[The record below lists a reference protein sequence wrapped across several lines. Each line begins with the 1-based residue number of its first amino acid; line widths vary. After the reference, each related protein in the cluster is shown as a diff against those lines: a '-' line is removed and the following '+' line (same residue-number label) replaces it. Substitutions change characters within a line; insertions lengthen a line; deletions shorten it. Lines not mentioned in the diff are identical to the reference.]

1 MKTIK
6 IMHLRVENYTL
17 KKKLSKLEKQHKDD
31 TEAINYLT
39 AELYNEPVYE
49 IHSLKNKV
57 DKML

>member
-6 IMHLRVENYTL
+6 VMHLRVENFTF

-31 TEAINYLT
+31 TELINYLS
-39 AELYNEPVYE
+39 AQLYNELAYE
-49 IHSLKNKV
+49 IHDMKNKV